1 MHFVWLFLILV
12 PFGLV
17 KEFAKLGGGLI
28 WLMIPLSMAVC
39 WTFHT
44 MERIGE
50 VTENPFMGGVYDVP
64 ITSISRGIEIDLLE
78 LIDEKDLPDSIPE
91 QNNTQM

>member
-1 MHFVWLFLILV
+1 
-12 PFGLV
+12 
-17 KEFAKLGGGLI
+17 
-28 WLMIPLSMAVC
+28 
-39 WTFHT
+39 

-78 LIDEKDLPDSIPE
+78 LIDEKKLPEGIEE